1 MHTAPFS
8 AYNLN
13 LMDYEKDIINIL
25 YEAGN
30 TGLSVHKIAIHVHN
44 SRNTLFAPIAFDEV
58 RYGVQKWLLANS
70 RYTSSLVEH
79 CDKRGMYRI
88 NLKSQEAQKLM
99 LQFGDNADDHTSA
112 SSTTKDAS
120 QPLLFDF

>member
-25 YEAGN
+25 YEAGD

-70 RYTSSLVEH
+70 RTTSSLVEH
-79 CDKRGMYRI
+79 CNKRGMYRL
-88 NLKSQEAQKLM
+88 NPKSQEAQKLM
-99 LQFGDNADDHTSA
+99 LQFGDNDDNDA
-112 SSTTKDAS
+112 SNATTLKDVS

>member
-1 MHTAPFS
+1 
-8 AYNLN
+8 
-13 LMDYEKDIINIL
+13 MDYEKDIINIL
-25 YEAGN
+25 YEAGD

-88 NLKSQEAQKLM
+88 NLKSQELM
-99 LQFGDNADDHTSA
+99 LQFGDNADNDA
-112 SSTTKDAS
+112 SNATTLKDVS